1 MRSSPL
7 LLLALL
13 AVACNKDADADA
25 AAADDAA
32 ATADAAD
39 AGATRLELPVVGQE
53 VIKGDLIL
61 TVTTR
66 GEIKSD
72 ASAVLKA
79 ETGGLVQQVLV
90 RAGDRVR
97 RGQPLIRLDPEPL
110 ELALAKAEA
119 ALNAAKINYRVEID
133 VDSIATGQPPSEA
146 RREFVN
152 AKAGIPTAEVNLR
165 EARLA
170 LERSVITAPFD
181 GVLERVSVAIGE
193 RIGSGQ
199 EVAMIV
205 DLINLRIEAK
215 VQESDL
221 PLLRINGEA
230 RVTVAA
236 MPGAPVRG
244 RITAILP
251 MVDSL
256 TRAGTAV
263 VRLRGDGMLRPGM
276 YVDVELEATRL
287 RDRIIVPDRAVIERE
302 SRPMVFVVRDGRA
315 KWEYVNAGRSNGRE
329 REVLPDTA
337 TGLIPLSPGDIVLID
352 GHLTLTHDAP
362 VKLVATRENDQ

>member
-1 MRSSPL
+1 MRASPL
-7 LLLALL
+7 LVVALL
-13 AVACNKDADADA
+13 AVACTGDTDADVPTGDGS
-25 AAADDAA
+25 A

-79 ETGGLVQQVLV
+79 ETGGLVQEVLV

-97 RGQPLIRLDPEPL
+97 RGQPLIRLDSEPL

-119 ALNAAKINYRVEID
+119 ALDAARINYRVEID
-133 VDSIATGQPPSEA
+133 VDSIATGQPPSDA
-146 RREFVN
+146 RREFVI
-152 AKAGIPTAEVNLR
+152 AKVGIPTAEVNVR
-165 EARLA
+165 EAKLT

-181 GVLERVSVAIGE
+181 GVLERVSVAVGE
-193 RIGSGQ
+193 RISSGQ
-199 EVAMIV
+199 EVAMVV
-205 DLINLRIEAK
+205 DLVNLRIEAR
-215 VQESDL
+215 VQESDIA
-221 PLLRINGEA
+221 LLRNNGEA

-236 MPGAPVRG
+236 LPGIPVRG

-251 MVDSL
+251 MVDSV

-287 RDRIIVPDRAVIERE
+287 PDRIIVPDRAVIERE
-302 SRPMVFVVRDGRA
+302 GRPMVFVVRDGRA

-362 VKLVATRENDQ
+362 VKLVATRENDL